1 MHVHMDVQ
9 YRCSNKT
16 KEERIRVLFGG
27 IDIGSLT
34 GKAVIMDYDEI
45 ISSAIIRVKRNPVL
59 TSELVYLEALDKVHL
74 KPEDI
79 NYCIGT
85 GYGRERIPYIK
96 KSLSEISCHGKGA
109 NFLNNEVR
117 SVIDV
122 GGQDCKVI
130 SINENGE
137 LVDFRMNE
145 KCAAGTGRYLE
156 IMAELLGLSLT
167 ELGAISLKSKTPIAL
182 SSVCSIYAQSEVLN
196 YISRKIKKQDIAAG
210 INHAMAQRVH
220 KMTEKI
226 ALSPKYTITGGV
238 AKNVGVVH
246 SLERFMNVQFQP
258 LSVDSQLIGAL
269 GAAVFAKSYIKCN
282 KSAK

>member
-1 MHVHMDVQ
+1 MDVQ
-9 YRCSNKT
+9 FYHTINMVGGV
-16 KEERIRVLFGG
+16 IRLLFGG

-34 GKAVIMDYDEI
+34 GKTVIMQDNEI
-45 ISSAIIRVKRNPVL
+45 LSSAIIRVKRNPVL
-59 TSELVYLEALDKVHL
+59 TSEIVYLKALDMVNL
-74 KPEDI
+74 KPENI
-79 NYCIGT
+79 NYCVGT
-85 GYGRERIPYIK
+85 GYGREKIPYIN

-109 NFLNNEVR
+109 NFLNSDIR

-130 SINENGE
+130 SINKEGE

-156 IMAELLGLSLT
+156 IMAELLDLSLT
-167 ELGAISLKSKTPIAL
+167 ELGTLSLKSKSPIAL

-210 INHAMAQRVH
+210 INTAMAKRVH

-226 ALSPKYTITGGV
+226 SLTEKYTITGGV
-238 AKNVGVVH
+238 AKNIGVVK
-246 SLERFMNVQFQP
+246 SLERLMNIEFQP
-258 LSVDSQLIGAL
+258 LSIDAQLIGAL
-269 GAAVFAKSYIKCN
+269 GAAIFAKSYI
-282 KSAK
+282 